1 MTYIVSGTWIPFT
14 IGAFIRL
21 REKQTLARAVGLALI
36 LFLFISGGYPSFM
49 FVLLYLLIAIFLFY
63 AIGYIR
69 QKDFR
74 SLLRYSGFLALAGV
88 IMVLMSSVVLVSV
101 YHLKDA
107 MTRGVGVTLEEAL
120 FGAFTPQCMISFIL
134 PFAVIR
140 NMEFFNTDLSMS
152 NGYFGVIPLVFFF
165 LALMLRRPK
174 IINVFLA
181 WGTFTLLAALG
192 ESLPVREFLYRY
204 IPFMDQFRFP
214 AAFRVYVILSFLVVA
229 GFGFD
234 NWLKGDYSL
243 SKKLRWIVIGMAI
256 IILGFAIAQIFRRQL
271 DLLTFIRHE
280 AFIFSNKSTVAQH
293 IFFQSV
299 IQLILLSSLY
309 FILTEKSVIKNL
321 PLIVIILVSADMAI
335 ATRLNGPYSIYSHIY
350 KSKDIYRHSREHF
363 RDGFP
368 VPGNGLII
376 ENRDSKLGYQT
387 FWRNLNIFHKKVSHQ
402 GYNPMQLKGYV
413 ELADNHPR
421 LFEAILQNRLFYQTA
436 TISSLDSLPVHE
448 AAGIYDPTRVYFN
461 DEDYQELKDYVSSTS
476 PGDTVFLTGF
486 SPLEMTI
493 RSKSE
498 GPVLVNLL
506 QSYYHGWRAK
516 VDEEPVKIYMANFGL
531 MSVVVPAGEHEVIF
545 GYRPVDVR
553 IAFYVSLVVFLM
565 GLMLLRGTL

>member
-1 MTYIVSGTWIPFT
+1 
-14 IGAFIRL
+14 
-21 REKQTLARAVGLALI
+21 
-36 LFLFISGGYPSFM
+36 
-49 FVLLYLLIAIFLFY
+49 
-63 AIGYIR
+63 
-69 QKDFR
+69 
-74 SLLRYSGFLALAGV
+74 
-88 IMVLMSSVVLVSV
+88 
-101 YHLKDA
+101 
-107 MTRGVGVTLEEAL
+107 
-120 FGAFTPQCMISFIL
+120 
-134 PFAVIR
+134 
-140 NMEFFNTDLSMS
+140 
-152 NGYFGVIPLVFFF
+152 
-165 LALMLRRPK
+165 
-174 IINVFLA
+174 
-181 WGTFTLLAALG
+181 
-192 ESLPVREFLYRY
+192 
-204 IPFMDQFRFP
+204 
-214 AAFRVYVILSFLVVA
+214 
-229 GFGFD
+229 
-234 NWLKGDYSL
+234 
-243 SKKLRWIVIGMAI
+243 
-256 IILGFAIAQIFRRQL
+256 
-271 DLLTFIRHE
+271 
-280 AFIFSNKSTVAQH
+280 
-293 IFFQSV
+293 
-299 IQLILLSSLY
+299 LILLSSLY

-516 VDEEPVKIYMANFGL
+516 VDEEPVKIFMANFGL